1 MKYRKKPVAIEAV
14 QCKEPNTIEEIMV
27 LRANKLSCTVDEYK
41 QYLLNTLDQYEGLRD
56 LQTKF
61 ARGVAVES
69 EERDCKNIAL
79 LGIIDGLTEEV
90 NRQFKLR
97 REAERKAEYFQ
108 SITRGLAMDQIGH
121 GA

>member
-1 MKYRKKPVAIEAV
+1 MRIKKDG
-14 QCKEPNTIEEIMV
+14 QLTSTNNTYSTLWI
-27 LRANKLSCTVDEYK
+27 
-41 QYLLNTLDQYEGLRD
+41 NTKGLRD

-69 EERDCKNIAL
+69 EKRECKNIAL

-97 REAERKAEYFQ
+97 REAERRSEYFQ
-108 SITRGLAMDQIGH
+108 SITRGMAMHQIVH